1 MPNWR
6 QIVVGDAFKIS
17 PGGFNH
23 YRDLFLM
30 WPFLLFSIVA
40 TANLFSSDHGQRSY
54 ALKAALCAAVAILL
68 AKERFILF
76 IAALFFVAVRLAV
89 AVVFLHTWQVLL
101 ATVASCGL
109 LVVLI
114 RSRTFANWKPS
125 YATEKGLHI
134 LDLIAVVGGLL
145 VAVSLAIWFKP

>member
-30 WPFLLFSIVA
+30 WPFLLFSIIAVSSF
-40 TANLFSSDHGQRSY
+40 FSSDHIQRSY
-54 ALKAALCAAVAILL
+54 SLKAGLCALVAILL
-68 AKERFILF
+68 AKERSIMC

-89 AVVFLHTWQVLL
+89 AAIFLHTWQVLFATL
-101 ATVASCGL
+101 ASGGL
-109 LVVLI
+109 LVMLV
-114 RSRTFANWKPS
+114 RSRIFANWKPS
-125 YATEKGLHI
+125 YATEKGWHA
-134 LDLIAVVGGLL
+134 LDLVVGVSGLL
-145 VAVSLAIWFKP
+145 VAAGVAIWLRP